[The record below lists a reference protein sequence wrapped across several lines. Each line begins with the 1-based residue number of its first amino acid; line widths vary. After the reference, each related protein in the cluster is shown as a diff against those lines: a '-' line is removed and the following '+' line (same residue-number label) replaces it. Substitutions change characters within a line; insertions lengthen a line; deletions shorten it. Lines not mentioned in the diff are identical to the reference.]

1 MKLLQNNQWLI
12 YVALLAVAIAA
23 YFTYRKIDAARM
35 LAENELR
42 DKDNNFV
49 LPDGTMDYTRR
60 RDGTYKLLY

>member
-1 MKLLQNNQWLI
+1 
-12 YVALLAVAIAA
+12 
-23 YFTYRKIDAARM
+23 M